1 MDKSKFDSLEAQ
13 LTDIKSLLNESEQSF
28 LSGDF
33 FESPTRLENLV
44 KSLCDEL
51 PKLPPKDAKKLGEQ
65 LPSLIKSLDTMT
77 IMIKKSVDQ
86 NNANNQ
92 ELIKKAKKAYK
103 TSKMYK
109 SKV

>member
-13 LTDIKSLLNESEQSF
+13 LTDIKGLLNESEQSF

-33 FESPTRLENLV
+33 FESPTRLEHLV

-77 IMIKKSVDQ
+77 IMIKKSVGQ

-103 TSKMYK
+103 TSKMHK
-109 SKV
+109 SKG

>member
-28 LSGDF
+28 LSGDS

-77 IMIKKSVDQ
+77 IMIKKSVDR

>member
-86 NNANNQ
+86 NNAKNQ

>member
-77 IMIKKSVDQ
+77 IMIKKSVDR

-103 TSKMYK
+103 TTTIYK

>member
-28 LSGDF
+28 LRGDF

-86 NNANNQ
+86 NNATNQ
-92 ELIKKAKKAYK
+92 ELIKKAKKAYR
-103 TSKMYK
+103 TTTIYK
-109 SKV
+109 SKI

>member
-77 IMIKKSVDQ
+77 IMIKKSVDR
-86 NNANNQ
+86 NNATNQ

-103 TSKMYK
+103 TTTIYK
-109 SKV
+109 SKI

>member
-1 MDKSKFDSLEAQ
+1 MDKSKLNSLEAQ
-13 LTDIKSLLNESEQSF
+13 LTDIKSLLKESEQSF
-28 LSGDF
+28 LTGSF
-33 FESPTRLENLV
+33 FESPTRLENLI

-77 IMIKKSVDQ
+77 IMIKKSVDR
-86 NNANNQ
+86 NNATNQ

-103 TSKMYK
+103 TTTTYK
-109 SKV
+109 NKV

>member
-1 MDKSKFDSLEAQ
+1 MDKSKFNSLEAQ

-33 FESPTRLENLV
+33 FEAPTRLEILV
-44 KSLCDEL
+44 KSFCDQL
-51 PKLPPKDAKKLGEQ
+51 PKLPSKDAKKLGEQ
-65 LPSLIKSLDTMT
+65 LPGIIKSLDNMT
-77 IMIKKSVDQ
+77 IMIKKSVDR

-103 TSKMYK
+103 TTTIHK

>member
-1 MDKSKFDSLEAQ
+1 MDKSKFDSLEAK
-13 LTDIKSLLNESEQSF
+13 LTNVKSLLNESEQSF
-28 LSGDF
+28 LSGNF
-33 FESPTRLENLV
+33 FEAPTRLEILV

-65 LPSLIKSLDTMT
+65 LPGLIKSLDTMT
-77 IMIKKSVDQ
+77 IMIKKSVDR

-92 ELIKKAKKAYK
+92 DLIKKAKKAYK
-103 TSKMYK
+103 TSKVYK

>member
-86 NNANNQ
+86 NNATNQ

-103 TSKMYK
+103 TSTTHK
-109 SKV
+109 SKG

>member
-28 LSGDF
+28 LSGRF

-77 IMIKKSVDQ
+77 IMIKKSVDR

-92 ELIKKAKKAYK
+92 ELIKKANKAYK
-103 TSKMYK
+103 TSKMHK
-109 SKV
+109 SKI

>member
-13 LTDIKSLLNESEQSF
+13 LTNIKSLLNESEQSF

-77 IMIKKSVDQ
+77 IMIKKSVDRD
-86 NNANNQ
+86 NANNQ

>member
-28 LSGDF
+28 LRGDF
-33 FESPTRLENLV
+33 FESPTKLATLV
-44 KSLCDEL
+44 KNLCDEL
-51 PKLPPKDAKKLGEQ
+51 PKLPPKDATKLGEQ
-65 LPSLIKSLDTMT
+65 LPSLIQSLDNIT
-77 IMIKKSVDQ
+77 IMIRKSVDR
-86 NNANNQ
+86 NNATNQ

-109 SKV
+109 STV

>member
-86 NNANNQ
+86 NNANNH

-103 TSKMYK
+103 TTTIYK
-109 SKV
+109 GKV

>member
-13 LTDIKSLLNESEQSF
+13 LTDIKSLLNESEQGC

-33 FESPTRLENLV
+33 FEAPTRLEILV

-51 PKLPPKDAKKLGEQ
+51 PKLSPKDAKKLGEQ
-65 LPSLIKSLDTMT
+65 LPSLIKSLDNIT
-77 IMIKKSVDQ
+77 IMIKKSVDR
-86 NNANNQ
+86 NNATNQ

-103 TSKMYK
+103 TTTLYK

>member
-28 LSGDF
+28 LRGDF

-103 TSKMYK
+103 TSKMHK

>member
-77 IMIKKSVDQ
+77 IMIKKSVGQ

-103 TSKMYK
+103 TSKMHK

>member
-86 NNANNQ
+86 NNATNQ

-103 TSKMYK
+103 TTTIYK

>member
-13 LTDIKSLLNESEQSF
+13 LTDIKTLLKESEQSF
-28 LSGDF
+28 LSGNF
-33 FESPTRLENLV
+33 FEAPTRLEILI

-51 PKLPPKDAKKLGEQ
+51 PNLPPRDAKKLGEQ

-77 IMIKKSVDQ
+77 IMIKKSVNR
-86 NNANNQ
+86 NNGTNQ

-103 TSKMYK
+103 TPTLYK

>member
-13 LTDIKSLLNESEQSF
+13 LTDIKSLLHESEQSF
-28 LSGDF
+28 LRGDL
-33 FESPTRLENLV
+33 FEAPTRLEILV

-77 IMIKKSVDQ
+77 MMIKKSVDR
-86 NNANNQ
+86 NNATNQ

-103 TSKMYK
+103 TPTLYK

>member
-28 LSGDF
+28 LRGDF

-103 TSKMYK
+103 TTTIYK

>member
-1 MDKSKFDSLEAQ
+1 MDKSKLNSLEAQ
-13 LTDIKSLLNESEQSF
+13 LTDIKSLLKESEQSF
-28 LSGDF
+28 LTGSF

-77 IMIKKSVDQ
+77 IMIKKSVDR
-86 NNANNQ
+86 NNATNQ
-92 ELIKKAKKAYK
+92 ELIKKANKAYK

>member
-1 MDKSKFDSLEAQ
+1 MDKSKFDSLEAK
-13 LTDIKSLLNESEQSF
+13 LTNVKSLLNESEQSF

-33 FESPTRLENLV
+33 FEAPTRLEILV

-65 LPSLIKSLDTMT
+65 LPGLIKSLDTMT
-77 IMIKKSVDQ
+77 IMIKKSVDR

-92 ELIKKAKKAYK
+92 DLIKKAKKAYK
-103 TSKMYK
+103 TSKVYK

>member
-13 LTDIKSLLNESEQSF
+13 LTDVKTLLKESEQSF

-33 FESPTRLENLV
+33 FEAPTRLEILV

-51 PKLPPKDAKKLGEQ
+51 PKLSPKDAKKLGGQ
-65 LPSLIKSLDTMT
+65 LPSLIKSLDNIT
-77 IMIKKSVDQ
+77 IMIKKSVDR
-86 NNANNQ
+86 NNATNQ
-92 ELIKKAKKAYK
+92 ELKNKAKKAYE
-103 TSKMYK
+103 TSTMHK

>member
-13 LTDIKSLLNESEQSF
+13 LTDIKSLLNESEQGC

-33 FESPTRLENLV
+33 FEAPTRLEILV

-51 PKLPPKDAKKLGEQ
+51 PKLSPKDAKKLGGQ
-65 LPSLIKSLDTMT
+65 LPSLIKSLDNIT
-77 IMIKKSVDQ
+77 IMIKKSVDR
-86 NNANNQ
+86 NNATNQ

-103 TSKMYK
+103 TPTLYK

>member
-77 IMIKKSVDQ
+77 IMIKKSVDRD
-86 NNANNQ
+86 NANNQ